1 MGWVCTENREAR
13 NVRRP
18 TFQPGPGTRTQKQ
31 ELRNLWLEIFGLTPR
46 FCHEKLVISDTSEFC
61 RACFGICGPELE
73 TPVWNLRAEFC
84 SQFNEIAISDNEERA
99 GWPFLPPE
107 TRTRKRALRSTARP
121 SYEAAS
127 EGRTQGCPHP
137 PHPQSTPDVARS
149 RSHRGAAG
157 RLGGGTNCW
166 CGTAAAQQP
175 AEGWC
180 PTWAARLG
188 VRRSASSLRVIR
200 RAEALARRGRDH
212 IREHLHG
219 TQAGT
224 PTRRLPAG
232 VPPALRP
239 GRSQRWL
246 NAVPAASQRRR
257 RACYASTFLDSKS
270 QLSFLVSQ
278 RPGSVGDS
286 SFLCAD
292 YRMKREFTRTI
303 PDSYFSLRAP
313 ASVQWAL

>member
-1 MGWVCTENREAR
+1 MPPPPPPPIHTRRCALAQPPRRSWPPRRWDQLLVRHGSRAAAR
-13 NVRRP
+13 
-18 TFQPGPGTRTQKQ
+18 
-31 ELRNLWLEIFGLTPR
+31 
-46 FCHEKLVISDTSEFC
+46 
-61 RACFGICGPELE
+61 
-73 TPVWNLRAEFC
+73 
-84 SQFNEIAISDNEERA
+84 
-99 GWPFLPPE
+99 
-107 TRTRKRALRSTARP
+107 
-121 SYEAAS
+121 
-127 EGRTQGCPHP
+127 
-137 PHPQSTPDVARS
+137 
-149 RSHRGAAG
+149 G
-157 RLGGGTNCW
+157 RLVSNL
-166 CGTAAAQQP
+166 
-175 AEGWC
+175 
-180 PTWAARLG
+180 AARLG

-200 RAEALARRGRDH
+200 RAEALARRGRGH

-270 QLSFLVSQ
+270 QFSFLVSQ
-278 RPGSVGDS
+278 RPGVRVISL
-286 SFLCAD
+286 FLCAD
-292 YRMKREFTRTI
+292 YQMKREFTRTI

>member
-1 MGWVCTENREAR
+1 M
-13 NVRRP
+13 
-18 TFQPGPGTRTQKQ
+18 
-31 ELRNLWLEIFGLTPR
+31 
-46 FCHEKLVISDTSEFC
+46 
-61 RACFGICGPELE
+61 
-73 TPVWNLRAEFC
+73 
-84 SQFNEIAISDNEERA
+84 
-99 GWPFLPPE
+99 
-107 TRTRKRALRSTARP
+107 
-121 SYEAAS
+121 
-127 EGRTQGCPHP
+127 PHP
-137 PHPQSTPDVARS
+137 PPPPIHTRRCALAQPPRRS
-149 RSHRGAAG
+149 WPP
-157 RLGGGTNCW
+157 LGGGTNCW

-175 AEGWC
+175 TEGWC

-188 VRRSASSLRVIR
+188 IRRSASSLRVIR
-200 RAEALARRGRDH
+200 RAEALARRGRGH

-270 QLSFLVSQ
+270 QFSFLVSQ
-278 RPGSVGDS
+278 RPGSGDDS
-286 SFLCAD
+286 PFLCAD
-292 YRMKREFTRTI
+292 YQSKREFIITI
-303 PDSYFSLRAP
+303 PDSYFSIRAP

>member
-1 MGWVCTENREAR
+1 M
-13 NVRRP
+13 
-18 TFQPGPGTRTQKQ
+18 
-31 ELRNLWLEIFGLTPR
+31 
-46 FCHEKLVISDTSEFC
+46 
-61 RACFGICGPELE
+61 
-73 TPVWNLRAEFC
+73 
-84 SQFNEIAISDNEERA
+84 
-99 GWPFLPPE
+99 PP
-107 TRTRKRALRSTARP
+107 
-121 SYEAAS
+121 
-127 EGRTQGCPHP
+127 P

-200 RAEALARRGRDH
+200 RAEALARRGRGH

-270 QLSFLVSQ
+270 QFSFLVSQ
-278 RPGSVGDS
+278 RPGSGDDS

-292 YRMKREFTRTI
+292 YQSKREFIITI
-303 PDSYFSLRAP
+303 PDSYFSIRAP

>member
-1 MGWVCTENREAR
+1 M
-13 NVRRP
+13 
-18 TFQPGPGTRTQKQ
+18 
-31 ELRNLWLEIFGLTPR
+31 
-46 FCHEKLVISDTSEFC
+46 
-61 RACFGICGPELE
+61 
-73 TPVWNLRAEFC
+73 
-84 SQFNEIAISDNEERA
+84 
-99 GWPFLPPE
+99 PP
-107 TRTRKRALRSTARP
+107 
-121 SYEAAS
+121 
-127 EGRTQGCPHP
+127 P

-200 RAEALARRGRDH
+200 RAEALARRGRGH

-224 PTRRLPAG
+224 PARRLPAG
-232 VPPALRP
+232 ATCTSTWMVATLAQCRVKHCLP
-239 GRSQRWL
+239 
-246 NAVPAASQRRR
+246 RRR
-257 RACYASTFLDSKS
+257 GRAVRGHFSILNPNSRF
-270 QLSFLVSQ
+270 SFHRGLAVWVI
-278 RPGSVGDS
+278 PH
-286 SFLCAD
+286 FLCAD
-292 YRMKREFTRTI
+292 YQSKREFIITI

-313 ASVQWAL
+313 ASVQWALELTFKTLKR

>member
-1 MGWVCTENREAR
+1 MTTHRLN
-13 NVRRP
+13 
-18 TFQPGPGTRTQKQ
+18 TQRYK
-31 ELRNLWLEIFGLTPR
+31 
-46 FCHEKLVISDTSEFC
+46 TSEC
-61 RACFGICGPELE
+61 LKYNGCIADKIHRRYNQTGQNTRFGG
-73 TPVWNLRAEFC
+73 V
-84 SQFNEIAISDNEERA
+84 SD
-99 GWPFLPPE
+99 PFFGGRVAL
-107 TRTRKRALRSTARP
+107 TR
-121 SYEAAS
+121 
-127 EGRTQGCPHP
+127 
-137 PHPQSTPDVARS
+137 
-149 RSHRGAAG
+149 
-157 RLGGGTNCW
+157 
-166 CGTAAAQQP
+166 
-175 AEGWC
+175 

-257 RACYASTFLDSKS
+257 QACYASTFLDSKS
-270 QLSFLVSQ
+270 QFSFLVSQ
-278 RPGSVGDS
+278 RPGSEGDS

>member
-1 MGWVCTENREAR
+1 M
-13 NVRRP
+13 
-18 TFQPGPGTRTQKQ
+18 
-31 ELRNLWLEIFGLTPR
+31 
-46 FCHEKLVISDTSEFC
+46 
-61 RACFGICGPELE
+61 
-73 TPVWNLRAEFC
+73 
-84 SQFNEIAISDNEERA
+84 
-99 GWPFLPPE
+99 PP
-107 TRTRKRALRSTARP
+107 
-121 SYEAAS
+121 
-127 EGRTQGCPHP
+127 P

-166 CGTAAAQQP
+166 CCTAAAQQP

-270 QLSFLVSQ
+270 QFSFLVSQ
-278 RPGSVGDS
+278 RPGSGDDS
-286 SFLCAD
+286 PFLCAD
-292 YRMKREFTRTI
+292 YRMKREFIITI
-303 PDSYFSLRAP
+303 PDSYFSIRAP

>member
-1 MGWVCTENREAR
+1 M
-13 NVRRP
+13 
-18 TFQPGPGTRTQKQ
+18 
-31 ELRNLWLEIFGLTPR
+31 
-46 FCHEKLVISDTSEFC
+46 
-61 RACFGICGPELE
+61 
-73 TPVWNLRAEFC
+73 
-84 SQFNEIAISDNEERA
+84 
-99 GWPFLPPE
+99 PP
-107 TRTRKRALRSTARP
+107 
-121 SYEAAS
+121 
-127 EGRTQGCPHP
+127 P

-246 NAVPAASQRRR
+246 NAVWNIAYRAAEEAAGVLCEHISR
-257 RACYASTFLDSKS
+257 FPIPI
-270 QLSFLVSQ
+270 LVS
-278 RPGSVGDS
+278 RFAV
-286 SFLCAD
+286 
-292 YRMKREFTRTI
+292 
-303 PDSYFSLRAP
+303 AP
-313 ASVQWAL
+313 AV

>member
-1 MGWVCTENREAR
+1 M
-13 NVRRP
+13 P
-18 TFQPGPGTRTQKQ
+18 
-31 ELRNLWLEIFGLTPR
+31 L
-46 FCHEKLVISDTSEFC
+46 
-61 RACFGICGPELE
+61 
-73 TPVWNLRAEFC
+73 
-84 SQFNEIAISDNEERA
+84 
-99 GWPFLPPE
+99 E
-107 TRTRKRALRSTARP
+107 TRTRKRRAALDRSSVSMRRP
-121 SYEAAS
+121 E
-127 EGRTQGCPHP
+127 R
-137 PHPQSTPDVARS
+137 
-149 RSHRGAAG
+149 AG
-157 RLGGGTNCW
+157 RKDAPTPPPPIHTRRCALAQPPRRSWPPRRWDQLLVRHGS
-166 CGTAAAQQP
+166 AAQQP

-180 PTWAARLG
+180 PTWVARLG

-270 QLSFLVSQ
+270 QFSFLVSQ
-278 RPGSVGDS
+278 WPGNEGVF
-286 SFLCAD
+286 SFRCAD
-292 YRMKREFTRTI
+292 YQLNREFIITI
-303 PDSYFSLRAP
+303 PDSYFSIRAP
-313 ASVQWAL
+313 ASVQ

>member
-1 MGWVCTENREAR
+1 MPPP
-13 NVRRP
+13 P
-18 TFQPGPGTRTQKQ
+18 TPNPHQT
-31 ELRNLWLEIFGLTPR
+31 
-46 FCHEKLVISDTSEFC
+46 
-61 RACFGICGPELE
+61 
-73 TPVWNLRAEFC
+73 LRA
-84 SQFNEIAISDNEERA
+84 RA
-99 GWPFLPPE
+99 
-107 TRTRKRALRSTARP
+107 ATAAQL
-121 SYEAAS
+121 AAS
-127 EGRTQGCPHP
+127 AVGPT
-137 PHPQSTPDVARS
+137 A
-149 RSHRGAAG
+149 GAA
-157 RLGGGTNCW
+157 RQPR
-166 CGTAAAQQP
+166 TAP

-188 VRRSASSLRVIR
+188 VRRSASSLRVFR
-200 RAEALARRGRDH
+200 RAEALTRRGRGH

-270 QLSFLVSQ
+270 QFSFLVSQ
-278 RPGSVGDS
+278 WPGSEGDS

-292 YRMKREFTRTI
+292 YRMKREFIITI
-303 PDSYFSLRAP
+303 PDSYFSIRAP